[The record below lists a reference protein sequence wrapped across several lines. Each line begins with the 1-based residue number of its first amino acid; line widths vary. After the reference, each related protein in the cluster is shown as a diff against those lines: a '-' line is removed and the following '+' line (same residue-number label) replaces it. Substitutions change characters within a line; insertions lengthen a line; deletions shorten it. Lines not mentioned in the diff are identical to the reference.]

1 MTCPNKCL
9 GCVIA
14 CAPDNL
20 SELMTAAHD
29 LHNADD
35 IAVAIRVIAK
45 LARNRIEALK
55 RQVVRQMMRAA
66 ETRKTLLPRG

>member
-1 MTCPNKCL
+1 
-9 GCVIA
+9 
-14 CAPDNL
+14 
-20 SELMTAAHD
+20 MTAAHD